1 MRKYTSLILVA
12 VFLLSMVVGVS
23 WDWIIQVDA
32 IPIGAGIIVCL
43 AGLLGLFYS
52 LYSVGRMLRDGED
65 IEWSQWTIL
74 FRPFLPPTDSAQPHR
89 FTD

>member
-12 VFLLSMVVGVS
+12 VFLLSIVVGVF

-32 IPIGAGIIVCL
+32 ITIGVAII
-43 AGLLGLFYS
+43 AALLGLFCF
-52 LYSVGRMLRDGED
+52 LYSVGRMLLYGERID
-65 IEWSQWTIL
+65 WSKPNI
-74 FRPFLPPTDSAQPHR
+74 FIRPFLPPIDSEQPHR